1 MNEKLLGAITNIS
14 FVKCQFKN
22 NSEELLTINNQLQ
35 TLGAV
40 NVLLESL
47 NISKNIFKK
56 SIHEGAKI
64 QMREVNVHMKGTLT
78 VIGNVAESSIMK
90 FHLYDIIMSSKIVF
104 DSNFCTEII
113 SLDTYIKVMEHANIT
128 FANNRYQNDLITVE
142 STEKY
147 Y

>member
-78 VIGNVAESSIMK
+78 VIGNVAESSIMR
-90 FHLYDIIMSSKIVF
+90 FHLCDIIK
-104 DSNFCTEII
+104 
-113 SLDTYIKVMEHANIT
+113 
-128 FANNRYQNDLITVE
+128 
-142 STEKY
+142 
-147 Y
+147 